1 MLLFH
6 HFCQCLCSE
15 HHQRE
20 KDLALFPRDSPIDV
34 RIGFCKYR
42 SFRRVCP
49 CPLNVVQPCVD
60 TYRNNDENT
69 DNSKYVKMREYIVND
84 RHSDDGECIDYYHRA
99 GKTEWKSNVSSITN
113 PEVVPASK
121 DQPCEI
127 HCQLD
132 ANAAPNVYMKYRS
145 ADSSGRHLEK
155 RLFLLPF
162 VWVVFGLGLV
172 YGLRFLLG
180 PIVSIV
186 PTISNDKPIGGSIFS
201 VLFFSVA
208 AVLGVLA
215 VSIYSLGIWNVDLS
229 RRKDKADLGALL
241 VLVTGGLLLWYVPLA
256 FFAVVASVV
265 YLLAVNIE

>member
-1 MLLFH
+1 MLEVL
-6 HFCQCLCSE
+6 
-15 HHQRE
+15 
-20 KDLALFPRDSPIDV
+20 V
-34 RIGFCKYR
+34 
-42 SFRRVCP
+42 
-49 CPLNVVQPCVD
+49 NVGQLD
-60 TYRNNDENT
+60 K
-69 DNSKYVKMREYIVND
+69 SKF
-84 RHSDDGECIDYYHRA
+84 IDYYHRA
-99 GKTEWKSNVSSITN
+99 RETEWKCNVRSVAY

-145 ADSSGRHLEK
+145 ADSSRRHLEK

-162 VWVVFGLGLV
+162 AWVVFGLGLV

-180 PIVSIV
+180 PIVNIV

-215 VSIYSLGIWNVDLS
+215 VSLYSLGIWNVDLS